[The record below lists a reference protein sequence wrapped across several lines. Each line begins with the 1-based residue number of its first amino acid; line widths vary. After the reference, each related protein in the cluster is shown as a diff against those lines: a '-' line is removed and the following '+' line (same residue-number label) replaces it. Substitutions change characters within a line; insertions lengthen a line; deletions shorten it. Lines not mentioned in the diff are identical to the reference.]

1 MPASHSQHSSHPSE
15 AELAERA
22 EERLMKI
29 PYEHLGPAGRILVD
43 NPRGSTPEQK
53 REQFQKVEGGGSGET
68 ANRQLPLIGTVPDGS

>member
-1 MPASHSQHSSHPSE
+1 MPAQSQQSSHPSE

-43 NPRGSTPEQK
+43 NPRASTPEQR
-53 REQFQKVEGGGSGET
+53 REQFQEVEGGGSGET
-68 ANRQLPLIGTVPDGS
+68 ANRQLPLIRPVPEGG